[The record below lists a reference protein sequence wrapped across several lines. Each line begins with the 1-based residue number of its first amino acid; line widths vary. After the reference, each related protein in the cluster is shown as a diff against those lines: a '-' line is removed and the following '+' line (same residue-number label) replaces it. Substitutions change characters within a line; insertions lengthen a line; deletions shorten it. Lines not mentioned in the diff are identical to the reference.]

1 MLARIEAIAEMV
13 EPAATTATAPDPGDQ
28 MLWDLLA
35 GHADAVLVTSD
46 KLLLRDRWMRGRIV
60 TPDAWLAL
68 G

>member
-1 MLARIEAIAEMV
+1 MGTLELDV
-13 EPAATTATAPDPGDQ
+13 EPAPVEV
-28 MLWDLLA
+28 A
-35 GHADAVLVTSD
+35 GRADAVLVTSD